1 MRALGH
7 WLSLLGKIISHVNW
21 NEIYLPKYPGTVP
34 IGNSDTI
41 GNLEKSQCKQYAT
54 YCVTL
59 SDSLYNKEV
68 QLKIQSSFTVTDKV
82 CK

>member
-41 GNLEKSQCKQYAT
+41 GNLEKVSVSNMLLT
-54 YCVTL
+54 V
-59 SDSLYNKEV
+59 SLFYLIV
-68 QLKIQSSFTVTDKV
+68 CIIIRKIN
-82 CK
+82 